1 VPELTAVTTTAADDQ
16 GPLALSVDG
25 RTWVLPLV
33 TQPFTGRQFMVSVT
47 SKNQAVQLRRLLAPS
62 G

>member
-1 VPELTAVTTTAADDQ
+1 VPELTAVTTTAADAQ

-33 TQPFTGRQFMVSVT
+33 SRPFTGRQFIVPLT
-47 SKNQAVQLRRLLAPS
+47 SKNQAVQLQRLLVPS